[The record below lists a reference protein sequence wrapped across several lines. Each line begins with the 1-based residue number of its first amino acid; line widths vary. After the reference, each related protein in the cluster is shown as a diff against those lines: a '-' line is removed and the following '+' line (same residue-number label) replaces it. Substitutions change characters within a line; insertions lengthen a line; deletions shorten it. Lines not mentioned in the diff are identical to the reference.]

1 MASALRLYNY
11 RIMLM
16 MMDTK
21 VEEGSQVTTNL
32 PETTKNLP
40 EIPEG
45 TNSNCCKK
53 FSRETLERILL
64 VSFTVN
70 IILLLHLVFS
80 QNWIGNIWAA
90 IRGKQWL
97 KLESSD

>member
-40 EIPEG
+40 EIPES

-64 VSFTVN
+64 VSITVN

-90 IRGKQWL
+90 IRGK
-97 KLESSD
+97 